1 MKPEKQQLIQD
12 LLDDESRRDA
22 TLLAGGRILRR
33 RRHWRAATRGVAL
46 ALVVTAMV
54 LSLEQKKSRPPSV
67 QASLPAAKPA
77 VFAQPRSLSD
87 DELLALFPNTPVG
100 LATLPDGKK
109 LLLFLR
115 PGDEKRFKRF
125 VTRL

>member
-12 LLDDESRRDA
+12 LLGDESRRNA

-33 RRHWRAATRGVAL
+33 RRHWRAATRGLAL
-46 ALVVTAMV
+46 ALVATTAV
-54 LSLEQKKSRPPSV
+54 LSLKQNKSHQPSV
-67 QASLPAAKPA
+67 QTSLSATKPTAS
-77 VFAQPRSLSD
+77 AQPHSLTD

-109 LLLFLR
+109 LLIFPR
-115 PGDEKRFKRF
+115 PGDEKRF

>member
-33 RRHWRAATRGVAL
+33 RRHWRAATRGLIL
-46 ALVVTAMV
+46 ALVVTAAV
-54 LSLEQKKSRPPSV
+54 LSLEQKKSRPSSV
-67 QASLPAAKPA
+67 QTSSSPAKPVA
-77 VFAQPRSLSD
+77 STQPRSLTD

-100 LATLPDGKK
+100 LATLPNGKK
-109 LLLFLR
+109 LLIFPR
-115 PGDEKRFKRF
+115 PGDEKRF

>member
-12 LLDDESRRDA
+12 LLDDESRRET

-33 RRHWRAATRGVAL
+33 RRHWRAATRGLAL
-46 ALVVTAMV
+46 ALVATAAV
-54 LSLEQKKSRPPSV
+54 LSLEQKKSRQSSV
-67 QASLPAAKPA
+67 QTSLPATKPT
-77 VFAQPRSLSD
+77 VSAQPHSLTD
-87 DELLALFPNTPVG
+87 DELLALFPDTPVG

-109 LLLFLR
+109 LLIFPR
-115 PGDEKRFKRF
+115 PGDEKQF

>member
-33 RRHWRAATRGVAL
+33 RRHWRAATRGLVL

-54 LSLEQKKSRPPSV
+54 LSLEQKKSRPSSV
-67 QASLPAAKPA
+67 QTSSSPAKPVA
-77 VFAQPRSLSD
+77 STQPRSLTD
-87 DELLALFPNTPVG
+87 AELLALFPNTPVG

-109 LLLFLR
+109 LLLFPR
-115 PGDEKRFKRF
+115 PGDEKRF

>member
-12 LLDDESRRDA
+12 LLGDESRRET
-22 TLLAGGRILRR
+22 TLLAGSRILRR
-33 RRHWRAATRGVAL
+33 RRHWRAAARGLAL
-46 ALVVTAMV
+46 ALVVTATV
-54 LSLEQKKSRPPSV
+54 LSLEQKKSHPPSV
-67 QASLPAAKPA
+67 QALLPLAKPVA
-77 VFAQPRSLSD
+77 STQPHSLTD

-109 LLLFLR
+109 LLIFPR
-115 PGDEKRFKRF
+115 PGDEKRF

>member
-12 LLDDESRRDA
+12 LLDDESHRDA

-33 RRHWRAATRGVAL
+33 RRHWRAATRGLVL
-46 ALVVTAMV
+46 ALVVTAAV
-54 LSLEQKKSRPPSV
+54 LSLEQKQSRPSSV
-67 QASLPAAKPA
+67 QTSSSPAKPVA
-77 VFAQPRSLSD
+77 STQPRSLTD
-87 DELLALFPNTPVG
+87 AELLALFPNTPVG

-109 LLLFLR
+109 LLLFPR
-115 PGDEKRFKRF
+115 PGDEKRF

>member
-12 LLDDESRRDA
+12 LLDDESRRET

-33 RRHWRAATRGVAL
+33 RRHWRMAARGVAL
-46 ALVVTAMV
+46 ALVATAAV
-54 LSLEQKKSRPPSV
+54 LSLEQKKSHPPSV
-67 QASLPAAKPA
+67 QASSPPTKPVA
-77 VFAQPRSLSD
+77 STQPRSLTD
-87 DELLALFPNTPVG
+87 DELLALFPDTPVG

-109 LLLFLR
+109 LLIFPR
-115 PGDEKRFKRF
+115 PGDEKRF